1 MVSKY
6 VVRDI
11 MSRGIFE
18 ISLDT
23 SISEAAKI
31 MGDNNISS
39 LVVSDDDGIYWGILT
54 STDILKHYTENLDEL
69 KAKDIMVSK
78 LITVEPL
85 APLEKAAAI
94 MAEHKI
100 HHLYVLSELREDKII
115 GIISSNDLIKALQ
128 NR

>member
-31 MGDNNISS
+31 MGENNISS
-39 LVVSDDDGIYWGILT
+39 LVVSDDKGIYWGIIT
-54 STDILKHYTENLDEL
+54 SMDVLKHYTENLDEL
-69 KAKDIMVSK
+69 KANDIMVSK
-78 LITVEPL
+78 LITIEPL
-85 APLEKAAAI
+85 APLEKAATI
-94 MAEHKI
+94 MAENKI

-115 GIISSNDLIKALQ
+115 GVVSSNDLIKALQ